1 MPISPAPLAI
11 RPSRS
16 STRPLR
22 LPLQI
27 VGGSLLMALAAHVAV
42 PFWPVPLTLQTLALL
57 SLGAAFGPVA
67 AFGAVLAWIAEGV
80 IGLPVF
86 ASGAG
91 AGVLLG
97 PTGGYIVGYLSAALL
112 AGVAAQF
119 GRRGAVIDTVAAFL
133 AAEIVLFAC
142 GVGWLAHL
150 VGWQRAVAGG
160 LTPFLLGEALKIAL
174 ATAGALALRHRRA

>member
-1 MPISPAPLAI
+1 MPTSPLSLTARHAPSA
-11 RPSRS
+11 R
-16 STRPLR
+16 RPLH

-27 VGGSLLMALAAHVAV
+27 LGGSLVMALAAHAAV

-57 SLGAAFGPVA
+57 GLGAAFGPVA
-67 AFGAVLAWIAEGV
+67 AAGAILAWIVEGV

-86 ASGAG
+86 AAGAG

-97 PTGGYIVGYLSAALL
+97 PTGGYILGYLPAVLL
-112 AGVAAQF
+112 AGLAARP
-119 GRRGAVIDTVAAFL
+119 GWRGAPLKIVAAFL
-133 AAEIVLFAC
+133 AAEVVLFAC

-174 ATAGALALRHRRA
+174 ATAGALALTRRA